1 MPMRMLH
8 TDKYHRGW
16 SGGQGALGM
25 SFEALTPER
34 RRAMTRQH
42 LLDAAAI
49 VFARDGF
56 HGSTLDEVAATAG
69 FTKGAVYSN
78 FKSKDDLFLEL
89 LDERINREFAVVA
102 DVLAAGSREQDEQ
115 FPRVRDLILGMNV
128 MFWDDAWNTLY
139 LEFVLYARRNP
150 EAQAKLAATAR
161 RSREFVQ
168 ALIEHEYAAIGG
180 TPKYPTR
187 ELAEISLALYSGL
200 GIDRLIDPSAITEQT
215 FDTTLALLYDS
226 MGVDGTPKRTGLN
239 DTAH

>member
-1 MPMRMLH
+1 MTL
-8 TDKYHRGW
+8 
-16 SGGQGALGM
+16 
-25 SFEALTPER
+25 EALTPER
-34 RRAMTRQH
+34 RRAMTRRH

-78 FKSKDDLFLEL
+78 FKSKDDLFVEL
-89 LDERINREFAVVA
+89 LDERTDREFAIFA
-102 DVLAAGSREQDEQ
+102 DVLEAGSREQTEQ
-115 FPRVRDLILGMNV
+115 FPRVRDLILSMNV

-150 EAQAKLAATAR
+150 EAQAKLRATAR

-168 ALIEHEYAAIGG
+168 ALIEHEYAAIGVS
-180 TPKYPTR
+180 PKYPTR
-187 ELAEISLALYSGL
+187 ELAEISLALFSGL

-215 FDTTLALLYDS
+215 FDTTLALLYDA
-226 MGVDGTPKRTGLN
+226 MGVDGPAQSVELN
-239 DTAH
+239 DGER

>member
-1 MPMRMLH
+1 
-8 TDKYHRGW
+8 
-16 SGGQGALGM
+16 
-25 SFEALTPER
+25 
-34 RRAMTRQH
+34 MTRRH

-89 LDERINREFAVVA
+89 LEDRINREFAIIT
-102 DVLAAGSREQDEQ
+102 DVLEGSAADDLAGQLPHTREL
-115 FPRVRDLILGMNV
+115 VRDLIQGLNIS
-128 MFWDDAWNTLY
+128 FWDDAWNTLY

-161 RSREFVQ
+161 RSRDFVQ
-168 ALIEHEYAAIGG
+168 ELIDDGHAAAGA

-187 ELAEISLALYSGL
+187 ELAEISLALFTGL
-200 GIDRLIDPSAITEQT
+200 AIDRLVDPTAITEQT

-226 MGVDGTPKRTGLN
+226 MSVDDTSPSTAARDTPARRLAPEIAGPPG
-239 DTAH
+239 